1 MFLVSADGAVFSAV
15 VLVSGAFAVYCG
27 YGCCW
32 WPAVVFWVLY
42 FMVQFFVCS
51 GFPGFG
57 WFGLLGC
64 FAGFLF

>member
-1 MFLVSADGAVFSAV
+1 MVLFFSAV
-15 VLVSGAFAVYCG
+15 VLVSGAFAIYCG

-51 GFPGFG
+51 GVFGF
-57 WFGLLGC
+57 WVVWASGLFCWVSVLSGVV
-64 FAGFLF
+64 